1 MKDLVFTAISSQFKE
16 GIVFTFKEINGTLF
30 SKEDL
35 KVGLSRLVKER
46 RLQRLS
52 YSVYYLPSP
61 NANPLALS
69 QEAIAKRY
77 LGTEKN
83 PIGFYCLEAFMDSVL
98 GDPLP
103 TTRIDIMSNK
113 ITSGKKVVFQ
123 NGRRVTLRKPYLK
136 IDPSNLSFNS
146 LLAYLTMAN
155 TKDLERNL
163 PALAN
168 YVRKEHLSA
177 IDALVYLPSFPAKTS
192 KRLLSTGLY
201 KILWH
206 H

>member
-1 MKDLVFTAISSQFKE
+1 MKDLVFTAIRSQFQE
-16 GIVFTFKEINGTLF
+16 CSIFTFKEINGTLF

-35 KVGLSRLVKER
+35 KVGLSRLVKEK

-52 YSVYYLPSP
+52 YGVYYLPSP
-61 NANPLALS
+61 SLNPVYLN

-77 LGTEKN
+77 LGSAKN
-83 PIGFYCLEAFMDSVL
+83 PIGFYCLEAFMDFIL

-103 TTRIDIMSNK
+103 TTRVDIMSNK
-113 ITSGKKVVFQ
+113 VTSGKKVVFQ
-123 NGRRVTLRKPYLK
+123 NGRRITLRKPYLK
-136 IDPSNLSFNS
+136 IDSMNFSFNS

-155 TKDLERNL
+155 AKDLERNL